1 MTGAART
8 TGVAGGRAA
17 PGYAGPP
24 VAIVTGAG
32 RGIGEAAALELAR
45 RGFALGLAARRPM
58 GIVEVQNRI
67 REGGGYAFTAPT
79 DVAVAEQVAE
89 LVEQTERRLG
99 PVRLLVNA
107 AGAVVRRPL
116 GETSEEDFDRLVAV
130 NLKGAFLTT
139 RAALPGMI
147 GRGEGRIV
155 NVASLTARI
164 GAAGLSAYG
173 ASKEGLVGFTK
184 ASAAE
189 LRPTGVSVF
198 AVCPGSVDTAIYRA
212 ALPGAKPRSGPEA
225 VAAAIGW
232 LGSEAPAAMTGA
244 VLEIPG

>member
-1 MTGAART
+1 MTGA
-8 TGVAGGRAA
+8 GS
-17 PGYAGPP
+17 
-24 VAIVTGAG
+24 
-32 RGIGEAAALELAR
+32 GIGEAAALDLAR

-58 GIVEVQNRI
+58 GIVGVLNRI

-79 DVAVAEQVAE
+79 DVTVAEQVAE

-107 AGAVVRRPL
+107 AGAVVR
-116 GETSEEDFDRLVAV
+116 GSVAETSEEDFDRMVAV
-130 NLKGAFLTT
+130 NLKGAFLST
-139 RAALPGMI
+139 RAVLPGLVE
-147 GRGEGRIV
+147 RGEGRIV

-173 ASKEGLVGFTK
+173 AAKEGLVGFTK
-184 ASAAE
+184 AVAAE
-189 LRPTGVSVF
+189 VRPTGVAVF
-198 AVCPGSVDTAIYRA
+198 AVCPGSVDTATYRA
-212 ALPGAKPRSGPEA
+212 ALPGAKPRCGPEA

-232 LGSEAPAAMTGA
+232 LGAEAPAAMTGA